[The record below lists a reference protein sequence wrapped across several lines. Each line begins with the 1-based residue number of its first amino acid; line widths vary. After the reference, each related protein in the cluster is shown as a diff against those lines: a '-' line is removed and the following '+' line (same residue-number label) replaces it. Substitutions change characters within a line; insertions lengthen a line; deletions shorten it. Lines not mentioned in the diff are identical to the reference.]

1 MSIWGWVKSTNPAV
15 NKAAAKSNTTEFI
28 GSHKHLNY
36 VFVVLHSCVPLCS
49 NQRFLVL
56 KGYQCIDRQNVHFE
70 CCSLQTFGWEKN
82 GSNLEKCYVYF
93 SVAFFHLK

>member
-1 MSIWGWVKSTNPAV
+1 MSFKSFKNHKNLMLIWGWVKSTNPAV

-36 VFVVLHSCVPLCS
+36 VFIVLHSYVPLCS

-56 KGYQCIDRQNVHFE
+56 GN
-70 CCSLQTFGWEKN
+70 T
-82 GSNLEKCYVYF
+82 VYKDT
-93 SVAFFHLK
+93 SA